1 MSVQGC
7 FVPEGS
13 SLGFS
18 AIVDSIAATRLGW
31 RWDLRGPGCAELH
44 SALLLPLK
52 PRVYLLELFLLDE
65 VTLGRAKSGDGA
77 SCEAELSLDPEGTK
91 PGSHRRSL
99 SGSPTDSEHPGT
111 KASRYLLCDITWAL
125 IGSWVKELEVATYAE
140 VWGRS
145 FAFPKCP
152 RLMEKTSTEAHVRVS
167 SCVHSDLMEGIP
179 CMRLPLAPW
188 KIICHGSPRFPVASQ
203 E

>member
-7 FVPEGS
+7 FDPEGS

-65 VTLGRAKSGDGA
+65 VTLGRAETEHPVKLSFPWTLR
-77 SCEAELSLDPEGTK
+77 ELSLVLTGVACQAPPQTQ
-91 PGSHRRSL
+91 S
-99 SGSPTDSEHPGT
+99 TQ
-111 KASRYLLCDITWAL
+111 
-125 IGSWVKELEVATYAE
+125 ELRPAAI
-140 VWGRS
+140 
-145 FAFPKCP
+145 
-152 RLMEKTSTEAHVRVS
+152 
-167 SCVHSDLMEGIP
+167 SCVI
-179 CMRLPLAPW
+179 
-188 KIICHGSPRFPVASQ
+188 
-203 E
+203 